1 MGLLQDELRQCD
13 LLLTIPSWEGYPILN
28 LSHAVTV
35 VAYSMHT
42 KITEIEQEEKPM
54 MNADQRRTMRD
65 VAARIAKSLPLHD
78 SKKRGAEE
86 QLIRTLMRSGP
97 DEFEA
102 HRLLGILT
110 DAANALEI
118 VQSDND

>member
-1 MGLLQDELRQCD
+1 
-13 LLLTIPSWEGYPILN
+13 
-28 LSHAVTV
+28 
-35 VAYSMHT
+35 
-42 KITEIEQEEKPM
+42 
-54 MNADQRRTMRD
+54 
-65 VAARIAKSLPLHD
+65 
-78 SKKRGAEE
+78 
-86 QLIRTLMRSGP
+86 MRSGP

>member
-1 MGLLQDELRQCD
+1 
-13 LLLTIPSWEGYPILN
+13 SWEGYPILN
-28 LSHAVTV
+28 LSHAVTI

-42 KITEIEQEEKPM
+42 QINETLQDEKAM
-54 MNADQRRTMRD
+54 MNPDQRRTMRET
-65 VAARIAKSLPLHD
+65 AARIAKSLPLHE

-102 HRLLGILT
+102 HRLLGILK
-110 DAANALEI
+110 DAAKALEEY
-118 VQSDND
+118 QDE

>member
-1 MGLLQDELRQCD
+1 
-13 LLLTIPSWEGYPILN
+13 
-28 LSHAVTV
+28 
-35 VAYSMHT
+35 
-42 KITEIEQEEKPM
+42 
-54 MNADQRRTMRD
+54 MRD
-65 VAARIAKSLPLHD
+65 VAARIAQSLPLHD